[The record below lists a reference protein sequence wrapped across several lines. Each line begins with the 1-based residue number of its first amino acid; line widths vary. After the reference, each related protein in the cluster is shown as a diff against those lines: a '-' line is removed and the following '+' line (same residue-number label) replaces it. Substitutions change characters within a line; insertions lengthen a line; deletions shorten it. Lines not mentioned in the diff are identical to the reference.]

1 MKWISIQLLLIT
13 NGIYTT
19 YYNCTKCI
27 CFLFTFKDWI
37 VCCHIFRHHPG
48 ILSSACDEVIHSF
61 IHSLLLSLLLLLLL
75 SSLSSL
81 LLLSNQLTVMNI
93 TQATSHCV
101 RQPVEQFDDCS
112 GNGANKHGLR
122 QNTLIDKNHIVNF
135 GNDYRP
141 PFSNKSSHSLDL
153 LEMFGSHELKTIL
166 HS

>member
-1 MKWISIQLLLIT
+1 
-13 NGIYTT
+13 
-19 YYNCTKCI
+19 
-27 CFLFTFKDWI
+27 
-37 VCCHIFRHHPG
+37 
-48 ILSSACDEVIHSF
+48 
-61 IHSLLLSLLLLLLL
+61 
-75 SSLSSL
+75 
-81 LLLSNQLTVMNI
+81 MNI

>member
-1 MKWISIQLLLIT
+1 MAYILHITTVPNVFVSCLRSKIGLSVVIFLDIILEYYPQLVMKW
-13 NGIYTT
+13 
-19 YYNCTKCI
+19 
-27 CFLFTFKDWI
+27 
-37 VCCHIFRHHPG
+37 
-48 ILSSACDEVIHSF
+48 F

-101 RQPVEQFDDCS
+101 RLPVEQFDDCS

-141 PFSNKSSHSLDL
+141 SFSNKSSHSLDL

>member
-1 MKWISIQLLLIT
+1 MAYILHITTVPNVFVSCLRSKIGLSVVIFLDIILEYYPQLVMKW
-13 NGIYTT
+13 
-19 YYNCTKCI
+19 
-27 CFLFTFKDWI
+27 F
-37 VCCHIFRHHPG
+37 
-48 ILSSACDEVIHSF
+48 IHSF

-141 PFSNKSSHSLDL
+141 SFSNKSSHSLDL